1 MMGMMLVLMSP
12 DGESTLPAPFR
23 VNPGLL
29 IWAWVVFIPLL
40 ILLSKTAFPL
50 IVKSVA
56 EREERLKKLSAE
68 AQDARDQATALL
80 EEHRAMLASATGE
93 ASAIIAEARQA
104 AERERAMGIEKTRV
118 EQDEMLTRARR
129 EIEAEKLRA
138 VADVRREAV
147 DIAIAAASKVVGQRL
162 DAATDRQLV
171 EDYIASIGAST

>member
-12 DGESTLPAPFR
+12 EGESTLPAPFR

-68 AQDARDQATALL
+68 AARDQATALL

-104 AERERAMGIEKTRV
+104 AERERAMGIEKTRA
-118 EQDEMLTRARR
+118 EQDEMLARARR
-129 EIEAEKLRA
+129 EIEAEKIRA
-138 VADVRREAV
+138 VAEVRREAV

-171 EDYIASIGAST
+171 EDYIASIGKAT